1 MMDITLAVGSKYQLL
16 CFSAMNEERVRAL
29 PGDALADYSERGFL
43 MPLFMMLASL
53 SNVARLIRLKEQ
65 AQAPRS

>member
-1 MMDITLAVGSKYQLL
+1 MSSVSAEVLTAPIVKPKSSRDDWTMRAFMGVIALYLVISLA
-16 CFSAMNEERVRAL
+16 
-29 PGDALADYSERGFL
+29 

>member
-1 MMDITLAVGSKYQLL
+1 
-16 CFSAMNEERVRAL
+16 
-29 PGDALADYSERGFL
+29 

-65 AQAPRS
+65 AQDSPLDHDGRQIG